1 MERTVRREVVLD
13 TTAEELWTLLTDPA
27 ELGGWLGD
35 EVQLDP
41 TPGGAASV
49 LAGDGTVR
57 HGRVVEAE
65 AGRRLGFTWWPADDE
80 RVASTVR
87 FTIDQE
93 GERTRLTVVETLPEP
108 SASLRTGAGRKGSG
122 RNGAAKACSLA
133 DAGAAWDDRLL
144 GLEVRMLARA
154 TPVLALA

>member
-1 MERTVRREVVLD
+1 MERTVRREVILD
-13 TTAEELWTLLTDPA
+13 ATADELWDLLTDPA

-35 EVQLDP
+35 EVRLDP

-49 LAGDGTVR
+49 LTDDGTVR

-65 AGRRLGFTWWPADDE
+65 AGRRLGFTWWPEDDE
-80 RVASTVR
+80 RMASTVR

-93 GERTRLTVVETLPEP
+93 GGRTRLTVVETLPEP
-108 SASLRTGAGRKGSG
+108 SATLRNGSG

-144 GLEVRMLARA
+144 GLEVRILARA

>member
-1 MERTVRREVVLD
+1 MERTVRREVILD
-13 TTAEELWTLLTDPA
+13 ATADELWTLLTDPV

-41 TPGGAASV
+41 TPGGAATV
-49 LAGDGTVR
+49 LTGDGTVR
-57 HGRVVEAE
+57 NGRVVEAE
-65 AGRRLGFTWWPADDE
+65 AGRRLGFTWWPEGDE
-80 RVASTVR
+80 GSASTVR

-108 SASLRTGAGRKGSG
+108 RASA
-122 RNGAAKACSLA
+122 RNGAASACSVV

-144 GLEVRMLARA
+144 GLEVRMLARP
-154 TPVLALA
+154 TPVLAPA

>member
-1 MERTVRREVVLD
+1 MERTVRREVILD
-13 TTAEELWTLLTDPA
+13 ATADELWTLLTDPV

-57 HGRVVEAE
+57 NGRVVEAE
-65 AGRRLGFTWWPADDE
+65 AGRRLGFTWWPEDDE
-80 RVASTVR
+80 TLASTVR
-87 FTIDQE
+87 FTLDQE

-108 SASLRTGAGRKGSG
+108 SASV
-122 RNGAAKACSLA
+122 RNGSAKACSLA

-144 GLEVRMLARA
+144 GLEVRMLARP